1 MAIAATD
8 TVEASALHFT
18 VDDLDQAQHP
28 YELTKLDSTI
38 LTVNYRSQGTGNK
51 SCGADTLSAYLI
63 PNNKAYTY
71 EYTMVP
77 YTTNDSD
84 PMDVT
89 RAYRTVASVSED
101 DIIQSAAKELS
112 DKIDGILV
120 TGSDTKELQKM
131 LVSYNALTEEGKAI
145 VGEIRY
151 RKLQEAIALAQ
162 KLADTKD
169 AAVVV
174 KDQSANG
181 YDMDISG
188 VSTAD
193 LAEKDGE
200 IALKGYADVTGETAD
215 ETFNSLIGGN
225 KAFTIEAVFN
235 PNNVGYNG
243 SDYNMIAS
251 KGDSSAA
258 FRVSEQTVYFFIKN
272 TNGSWKIV
280 QVPLTSEEMN
290 QWLHVAAV
298 YDGNNISV
306 YVEGKEMVTTQNV
319 GSVATTTYPLGI
331 GYCPETQRLSSGYL
345 KNIRVYSAALSKDD
359 LDNGT
364 YKADNEKTVLWYDFD
379 EYKYNNI
386 DTKATG
392 VNVSTDALELKEE
405 EGAQVSAAIA
415 PYYAKGELTYASEY
429 EPKATVDDK
438 GNVTAVKAGETKIKV
453 SVKDSDVYAE
463 ISVKVNGEPVVE
475 KPITG
480 VSVKA
485 DKSELKVGET
495 AKLTAV
501 ITPEDTTDSKDL
513 KYESSDK
520 AVAEVSDAGVV
531 TAKAAGKAVITV
543 SSAARP
549 DVKATVEIN
558 VKAKDNELET
568 KEPESET
575 ETKAP
580 QTETKAPETEKPDV
594 PKKVPAKGSV
604 HKSADGKLAFKVTK
618 SDAKNGTV
626 TVSKLLMKTGKTVTI
641 PATVTIDGYTFKVT
655 AVANN
660 VFKNASRLKSVVIGA
675 NVKSIGKSSFYKCKK
690 LATITFK
697 GIKAPGVG
705 KNAFKSGK
713 SKVTVKVPKKMKK
726 SQLNKLKKAL
736 KKAGVKKASYKKT
749 K

>member
-1 MAIAATD
+1 
-8 TVEASALHFT
+8 
-18 VDDLDQAQHP
+18 
-28 YELTKLDSTI
+28 
-38 LTVNYRSQGTGNK
+38 
-51 SCGADTLSAYLI
+51 
-63 PNNKAYTY
+63 
-71 EYTMVP
+71 
-77 YTTNDSD
+77 
-84 PMDVT
+84 
-89 RAYRTVASVSED
+89 
-101 DIIQSAAKELS
+101 
-112 DKIDGILV
+112 
-120 TGSDTKELQKM
+120 
-131 LVSYNALTEEGKAI
+131 
-145 VGEIRY
+145 
-151 RKLQEAIALAQ
+151 
-162 KLADTKD
+162 
-169 AAVVV
+169 
-174 KDQSANG
+174 
-181 YDMDISG
+181 MDISG

-243 SDYNMIAS
+243 ADYNMIAS

-386 DTKATG
+386 DMSATG
-392 VNVSTDALELKEE
+392 VHVSTDALELKEAE
-405 EGAQVSAAIA
+405 SAQVSAAIA
-415 PYYAKGELTYASEY
+415 PYYAKGEIVFTSED
-429 EPKATVDDK
+429 ETVATVDEK

-453 SVKDSDVYAE
+453 SVKDSDVYTE
-463 ISVKVNGEPVVE
+463 IAVKVNGKPVVE

-531 TAKAAGKAVITV
+531 TAKAAGKATITV
-543 SSAARP
+543 SSVARP

-558 VKAKDNELET
+558 VKA
-568 KEPESET
+568 
-575 ETKAP
+575 
-580 QTETKAPETEKPDV
+580 KAPETEKPDV

-626 TVSKLLMKTGKTVTI
+626 TVSGQ
-641 PATVTIDGYTFKVT
+641 DG
-655 AVANN
+655 ND
-660 VFKNASRLKSVVIGA
+660 
-675 NVKSIGKSSFYKCKK
+675 
-690 LATITFK
+690 
-697 GIKAPGVG
+697 
-705 KNAFKSGK
+705 SG
-713 SKVTVKVPKKMKK
+713 
-726 SQLNKLKKAL
+726 N
-736 KKAGVKKASYKKT
+736 GDH
-749 K
+749 

>member
-1 MAIAATD
+1 M
-8 TVEASALHFT
+8 
-18 VDDLDQAQHP
+18 
-28 YELTKLDSTI
+28 
-38 LTVNYRSQGTGNK
+38 
-51 SCGADTLSAYLI
+51 
-63 PNNKAYTY
+63 
-71 EYTMVP
+71 
-77 YTTNDSD
+77 
-84 PMDVT
+84 
-89 RAYRTVASVSED
+89 
-101 DIIQSAAKELS
+101 
-112 DKIDGILV
+112 
-120 TGSDTKELQKM
+120 
-131 LVSYNALTEEGKAI
+131 
-145 VGEIRY
+145 
-151 RKLQEAIALAQ
+151 
-162 KLADTKD
+162 
-169 AAVVV
+169 
-174 KDQSANG
+174 
-181 YDMDISG
+181 
-188 VSTAD
+188 
-193 LAEKDGE
+193 
-200 IALKGYADVTGETAD
+200 
-215 ETFNSLIGGN
+215 
-225 KAFTIEAVFN
+225 
-235 PNNVGYNG
+235 
-243 SDYNMIAS
+243 
-251 KGDSSAA
+251 
-258 FRVSEQTVYFFIKN
+258 
-272 TNGSWKIV
+272 
-280 QVPLTSEEMN
+280 
-290 QWLHVAAV
+290 
-298 YDGNNISV
+298 
-306 YVEGKEMVTTQNV
+306 
-319 GSVATTTYPLGI
+319 
-331 GYCPETQRLSSGYL
+331 
-345 KNIRVYSAALSKDD
+345 
-359 LDNGT
+359 
-364 YKADNEKTVLWYDFD
+364 LWYDFD
-379 EYKYNNI
+379 NYSYNNI

-405 EGAQVSAAIA
+405 ESAQVSAAIA
-415 PYYAKGELTYASEY
+415 PYYAKGELTFASED
-429 EPKATVDDK
+429 ETIATVDDK
-438 GNVTAVKAGETKIKV
+438 GNVKAVKAGETKIKV

-463 ISVKVNGEPVVE
+463 IAVKVNGKPVVE

-485 DKSELKVGET
+485 DKSELKVG
-495 AKLTAV
+495 
-501 ITPEDTTDSKDL
+501 KDL

-549 DVKATVEIN
+549 DVKATVEIT
-558 VKAKDNELET
+558 VKAK
-568 KEPESET
+568 ESET

-626 TVSKLLMKTGKTVTI
+626 TVSKLLKKTVKTVTI

>member
-1 MAIAATD
+1 MQQSHHIMQKA
-8 TVEASALHFT
+8 
-18 VDDLDQAQHP
+18 
-28 YELTKLDSTI
+28 ELTF
-38 LTVNYRSQGTGNK
+38 
-51 SCGADTLSAYLI
+51 A
-63 PNNKAYTY
+63 
-71 EYTMVP
+71 
-77 YTTNDSD
+77 
-84 PMDVT
+84 
-89 RAYRTVASVSED
+89 SED
-101 DIIQSAAKELS
+101 
-112 DKIDGILV
+112 
-120 TGSDTKELQKM
+120 
-131 LVSYNALTEEGKAI
+131 
-145 VGEIRY
+145 
-151 RKLQEAIALAQ
+151 
-162 KLADTKD
+162 
-169 AAVVV
+169 
-174 KDQSANG
+174 
-181 YDMDISG
+181 
-188 VSTAD
+188 
-193 LAEKDGE
+193 
-200 IALKGYADVTGETAD
+200 ET
-215 ETFNSLIGGN
+215 I
-225 KAFTIEAVFN
+225 
-235 PNNVGYNG
+235 
-243 SDYNMIAS
+243 
-251 KGDSSAA
+251 
-258 FRVSEQTVYFFIKN
+258 
-272 TNGSWKIV
+272 
-280 QVPLTSEEMN
+280 
-290 QWLHVAAV
+290 
-298 YDGNNISV
+298 
-306 YVEGKEMVTTQNV
+306 
-319 GSVATTTYPLGI
+319 
-331 GYCPETQRLSSGYL
+331 
-345 KNIRVYSAALSKDD
+345 
-359 LDNGT
+359 
-364 YKADNEKTVLWYDFD
+364 
-379 EYKYNNI
+379 
-386 DTKATG
+386 
-392 VNVSTDALELKEE
+392 
-405 EGAQVSAAIA
+405 
-415 PYYAKGELTYASEY
+415 
-429 EPKATVDDK
+429 ATVDDK

-463 ISVKVNGEPVVE
+463 IAVKVNGEPVVE

-568 KEPESET
+568 KEPDSET

-626 TVSKLLMKTGKTVTI
+626 TVSKLLKKMVKTVTI

>member
-1 MAIAATD
+1 
-8 TVEASALHFT
+8 
-18 VDDLDQAQHP
+18 
-28 YELTKLDSTI
+28 
-38 LTVNYRSQGTGNK
+38 
-51 SCGADTLSAYLI
+51 
-63 PNNKAYTY
+63 
-71 EYTMVP
+71 
-77 YTTNDSD
+77 
-84 PMDVT
+84 
-89 RAYRTVASVSED
+89 
-101 DIIQSAAKELS
+101 
-112 DKIDGILV
+112 
-120 TGSDTKELQKM
+120 
-131 LVSYNALTEEGKAI
+131 
-145 VGEIRY
+145 
-151 RKLQEAIALAQ
+151 
-162 KLADTKD
+162 
-169 AAVVV
+169 
-174 KDQSANG
+174 
-181 YDMDISG
+181 
-188 VSTAD
+188 
-193 LAEKDGE
+193 
-200 IALKGYADVTGETAD
+200 
-215 ETFNSLIGGN
+215 
-225 KAFTIEAVFN
+225 
-235 PNNVGYNG
+235 
-243 SDYNMIAS
+243 MIAS

-258 FRVSEQTVYFFIKN
+258 FRVSEQTAYFFIKN
-272 TNGSWKIV
+272 TNGSWKTV

-379 EYKYNNI
+379 NYSYNNI

-415 PYYAKGELTYASEY
+415 PYYAKGELTFASED
-429 EPKATVDDK
+429 ETIATVDDK

-463 ISVKVNGEPVVE
+463 IAVKVNGKPVVE

-558 VKAKDNELET
+558 VKAK
-568 KEPESET
+568 
-575 ETKAP
+575 
-580 QTETKAPETEKPDV
+580 APETEKPDV

-626 TVSKLLMKTGKTVTI
+626 TVSKLLKKTVKTVTI